1 MPQRPQPNRRRG
13 LLRAALAII
22 VLLVLLIAGMLIV
35 ASATAPPATA
45 PAVPLTPPALATP
58 ILPATPA
65 VILTPKPARPN
76 TGNGTSTT
84 KKHKAAAGTTKTPK
98 FMELRAG
105 GMFSDVHR
113 SLSKGS
119 ISQAWTSPNH
129 AWSAA
134 FVVSRGDPAHARLR
148 LKPAAGGSGL
158 VFPDA
163 YALSR
168 PVWTKDSQHLFFLR
182 ETSVGG
188 TPGARWSIVRATP
201 SGRTTISTRVDAL
214 NATLLGMSGAKLLY
228 LVANITDTSLYTL
241 ETHGPHL
248 AGIPMSE
255 PVTTAF
261 LSPSGKYIAFASPA
275 NCNYCSLD
283 IYDVHRTTV
292 WNGPAG
298 VVNERAFTWT
308 AQNQLVTVLNYHPT
322 VVDPVSES
330 VRVYNRPTWLPS
342 QLGDTWSARV
352 RAGQLTL
359 TNAGS
364 HAIVSARETGR

>member
-84 KKHKAAAGTTKTPK
+84 KKHKAAAGTAKTPK

-105 GMFSDVHR
+105 GMFRVVHG
-113 SLSKGS
+113 SLSQAS
-119 ISQAWTSPNH
+119 ISQAWTSPDH
-129 AWSAA
+129 AYSAA
-134 FVVSRGDPAHARLR
+134 FAASGGDRAHARLR
-148 LKPAAGGSGL
+148 LKRAASDSSF
-158 VFPDA
+158 VFPDT

-168 PVWTKDSQHLFFLR
+168 PVWTKDSQHVFFLR

-201 SGRTTISTRVDAL
+201 SGRTTISTQVDAL
-214 NATLLGMSGAKLLY
+214 NVTLLGMSGAKLLY
-228 LVANITDTSLYTL
+228 LVANMTDTSLYTFDA
-241 ETHGPHL
+241 HGARL
-248 AGIPMSE
+248 ASIPMSE

-261 LSPSGKYIAFASPA
+261 LSPNGKYVAFASPA
-275 NCNYCSLD
+275 NCNYCNLD
-283 IYDVHRTTV
+283 IYDVYRTTL

-298 VVNERAFTWT
+298 VANERAFTWT
-308 AQNQLVTVLNYHPT
+308 AQNQLVTVLNYHPA

-330 VRVYNRPTWLPS
+330 VRMYNRPTWLPP
-342 QLGDTWSARV
+342 QLGDAWSARV

-359 TNAGS
+359 TNAVS
-364 HAIVSARETGR
+364 HAIAAARETVR

>member
-45 PAVPLTPPALATP
+45 PGVPLTPPALATP

-84 KKHKAAAGTTKTPK
+84 KKRKAATGTTKTPK
-98 FMELRAG
+98 FMELRAE
-105 GMFSDVHR
+105 GMFRDVHR
-113 SLSKGS
+113 SRSKDS
-119 ISQAWTSPNH
+119 MSPTWVSPNH
-129 AWSAA
+129 AWTAA
-134 FVVSRGDPAHARLR
+134 FVVSGGDPAHARLR
-148 LKPAAGGSGL
+148 LTRATGGSGF

-163 YALSR
+163 YALGR
-168 PVWTKDSQHLFFLR
+168 PVWTEDSQHLFFLR
-182 ETSVGG
+182 EMSVGG
-188 TPGARWSIVRATP
+188 TPGARWSIVRANL

-214 NATLLGMSGAKLLY
+214 NATLLGMSEAKLLY
-228 LVANITDTSLYTL
+228 LVANITDTSLYSL
-241 ETHGPHL
+241 DARGPRL

-255 PVTTAF
+255 PITTAF

-275 NCNYCSLD
+275 NCNYCNLD
-283 IYDVHRTTV
+283 IYDVYRTTV

-298 VVNERAFTWT
+298 VTTERAFTWT
-308 AQNQLVTVLNYHPT
+308 AQNKLVTVLNYHPA

-330 VRVYNRPTWLPS
+330 VRVYNRPNWLPS
-342 QLGDTWSARV
+342 QLGDAWSARV
-352 RAGQLTL
+352 HAGQLSL